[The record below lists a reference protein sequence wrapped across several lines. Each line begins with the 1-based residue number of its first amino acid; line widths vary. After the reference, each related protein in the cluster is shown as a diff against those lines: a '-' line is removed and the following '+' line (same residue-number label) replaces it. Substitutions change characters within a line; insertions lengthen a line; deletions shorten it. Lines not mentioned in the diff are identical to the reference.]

1 MYLQSDTIL
10 LAQIYENL
18 QNMSLEIYELYPETF
33 PSSPG
38 LAWQASLKKTGCFN

>member
-33 PSSPG
+33 PSPPG
-38 LAWQASLKKTGCFN
+38 LAWQAALKKTGCFN